1 MASKFGT
8 WWQRMRH
15 HPFAVI
21 SILGLLMA
29 FLAVALT
36 VHWLGWGWTGFAPYF
51 SPPGTQYND
60 VPRGRTLWDWLGL
73 LIIPFMLVVGGY
85 WLNLLQRTRDERA
98 TEERNKRETEIA
110 ADKQKEAVLDAYL
123 DHMSELFLEK
133 KLRTSVEG
141 DEVRLA
147 ARARTIMAF
156 RRIDGIRKALVIRGL
171 HDQGLIDKNTCII
184 RLNGAPLQG
193 VPLHK
198 ASLSGA
204 GLSKADLFG
213 ADLFGADLSGA
224 DLSGA
229 NLFSADLRQT
239 HLSGANLS
247 GADLRQVHLSGANLS
262 NADLKGARLSEA
274 DLKDAIG
281 VTVEELQK
289 QAASL
294 TGATLPDGKI
304 HS

>member
-36 VHWLGWGWTGFAPYF
+36 VHWLGWGCTGFAPYF

-133 KLRTSVEG
+133 KLRTSAEG
-141 DEVRLA
+141 DEVRMA
-147 ARARTIMAF
+147 ARARTKMAF
-156 RRIDGIRKALVIRGL
+156 RRLDGIRKALLIQGL

-204 GLSKADLFG
+204 DLSGAKLFSADLRQ
-213 ADLFGADLSGA
+213 ADLSGA
-224 DLSGA
+224 DLS
-229 NLFSADLRQT
+229 NADLK
-239 HLSGANLS
+239 
-247 GADLRQVHLSGANLS
+247 GADLSEADLS
-262 NADLKGARLSEA
+262 NADLKGADLSEA

-281 VTVEELQK
+281 VTVEELER

-294 TGATLPDGKI
+294 KGANMPDGST
-304 HS
+304 HP